1 MIGEGLAIGTL
12 RAEQARDHLPLAHEL
27 AFLDQNGRDH
37 GIVRHGHAR
46 DAACR
51 LQKAGRCN
59 GAAVGAKGEEKE
71 GRDHQREK
79 QPANCL
85 PAQGRN
91 EKNIAVKAM
100 TMIQRLLSKEL
111 HPAPPRLTLL
121 GQGANIREIYGPRQT
136 KIRADGRC

>member
-1 MIGEGLAIGTL
+1 MLF
-12 RAEQARDHLPLAHEL
+12 RS
-27 AFLDQNGRDH
+27 
-37 GIVRHGHAR
+37 
-46 DAACR
+46 
-51 LQKAGRCN
+51 
-59 GAAVGAKGEEKE
+59 VGAKGEEKE

-91 EKNIAVKAM
+91 KENIAVKAM

-111 HPAPPRLTLL
+111 HPAPPRLTPL
-121 GQGANIREIYGPRQT
+121 GQGANICEIYGPRQT